1 MIVQDK
7 EALQVLKNTVTIY
20 NFFQTEI
27 SLVKAEEEKKEEGKE
42 AKTDSE
48 ETRNRAAIE
57 AELKQFYGS
66 HKMLEHMTLINDVLS
81 ILQGAN

>member
-20 NFFQTEI
+20 NFFTTEI
-27 SLVKAEEEKKEEGKE
+27 ALINAEEEKKGEEQ
-42 AKTDSE
+42 KTNLE
-48 ETRNRAAIE
+48 ETLDRAAIE

-66 HKMLEHMTLINDVLS
+66 QKMLEHMTLINDVLN
-81 ILQGAN
+81 IL